1 MILALQDYVREG
13 FGTRDFFNQTTV
25 HPVGLLVLVSLCVA
39 TLIVSRPWLLLP
51 TLVLACVVPQGQRIV
66 VAGLDF
72 SFMRVILL
80 CAAMRVFARG
90 EHRDLRPCPLD
101 RAILVWIVVAFVGN
115 VLQVG
120 NKGAVI
126 YRAGLAYDMLA
137 AYTLCRVAFREWA
150 DIDRTVTWLALLAA
164 ASALFFLFEQST
176 GRNLFSIMGGVPEF
190 SNVRNGKVRAQ
201 GPFVHAIL
209 AGCYWAVLLPVF
221 GAKILHNDRRQR
233 ALAIVGVVS
242 ALIIVLA
249 CASSTPLLVVGC
261 CGVGG
266 LAFVVRGR
274 MNQVRLAVF
283 SGLFALHLYMKQPVW
298 HLIARIDVVGGSTGW
313 HRFKLIQSAIDN
325 FHEWWLCGIPSTAH
339 WGYFMFDVTNQY
351 VLEGVRSG
359 FVAMLAFVWVLVWAY
374 AQVGATW
381 RVVKRSSYL
390 TLLSWAMGVA
400 IFAHMNVFLAVSISH
415 SQQNLL
421 VFFMLLAMIG
431 SSWPTPVEQR
441 ASRRREAAERA
452 QRESERESERD
463 SERAPTS
470 GEAFGRTVRV

>member
-13 FGTRDFFNQTTV
+13 FGTREFFNQTTV
-25 HPVGLLVLVSLCVA
+25 HPLGLLVLVTLCAA
-39 TLIVSRPWLLLP
+39 TLIVTRPWLLLP

-80 CAAMRVFARG
+80 VAAVRVFLRG
-90 EHRDLRPCPLD
+90 EHRDLRLCPLD
-101 RAILVWIVVAFVGN
+101 RAILVWVVVAFIGN

-120 NKGAVI
+120 NQGAVI

-150 DIDRTVTWLALLAA
+150 DIDRAITWLVALAA
-164 ASALFFLFEQST
+164 VSVVFFLFEKGT
-176 GRNLFSIMGGVPEF
+176 GRNLFAVMGGVPEL

-221 GAKILHNDRRQR
+221 GAKILHPSGRHRL
-233 ALAIVGVVS
+233 LAVVGVACS
-242 ALIIVLA
+242 LTIVLA

-261 CGVGG
+261 CGVGAA
-266 LAFVVRGR
+266 AFVLRPR

-283 SGLFALHLYMKQPVW
+283 TGLFALHLYMKQPVW
-298 HLIARIDVVGGSTGW
+298 HLISRIDVVGGSTGW
-313 HRFKLIQSAIDN
+313 HRYKLIQSAIDN

-374 AQVGATW
+374 AQVGAAW
-381 RVVKRSSYL
+381 RSVQRSRYL
-390 TLLSWAMGVA
+390 TLLTWALGVA
-400 IFAHMNVFLAVSISH
+400 VFAHMNVFLAVSISH

-421 VFFMLLAMIG
+421 MFFMILAMIG
-431 SSWPTPVEQR
+431 SSWPFPAE
-441 ASRRREAAERA
+441 RREALARRDGEDAPQRVGRQDVSIEEVGARA
-452 QRESERESERD
+452 
-463 SERAPTS
+463 
-470 GEAFGRTVRV
+470 